1 MATITLRLDD
11 WTRDEVERLAQAQDT
26 TISELLRSK
35 INELLGKDVD
45 MPRADAPRSM
55 SLTQRRTLALLHEM
69 LALLKPDEDDAAYH
83 RRRIQVLESGFTAEY
98 GDEYIAIGPEL
109 TPTDCS
115 LVWDILDMFS
125 VLESSVTRLSPD
137 ELAELG
143 EDGEHALS
151 FRGFDGNDA
160 RESRMLDYVKYLID
174 TRRWTNLAE
183 HLSDAQEQGNSHMPV
198 LATYQRMLR
207 VFKPIWNSK
216 LGRGAGRE
224 ALDLSAA
231 ELRQVVDAR
240 RYPRDGE

>member
-45 MPRADAPRSM
+45 LPRADAPRSM

-69 LALLKPDEDDAAYH
+69 LALLKSDEDAAYH
-83 RRRIQVLESGFTAEY
+83 RRRMQVLESGFTAEY
-98 GDEYIAIGPEL
+98 GDEFIAIGPEL

-143 EDGEHALS
+143 EDGERVLS

-207 VFKPIWNSK
+207 AFKPIWDGK
-216 LGRGAGRE
+216 LSRGTGRE
-224 ALDLSAA
+224 ALDLTIV
-231 ELRQVVDAR
+231 ELRQVLDAR
-240 RYPRDGE
+240 RYPRNSE